1 MVGQLFL
8 QAFEV
13 FVIGLLRHEAHAV
26 RADVAALPVLRNADI
41 RVAFRVVDRVGAVV
55 FKGLRP
61 AEGRARLLQ
70 AAVEQ
75 RGAVGGPGEI
85 GFARRER
92 LFLAVE
98 ILLIFGAG
106 HELHVVDADEAGLP
120 ALQDAN
126 PQLAFAVV
134 QRGLAVEF
142 DGRGAGELADDVAA
156 VVVQRRAVAD
166 AGEVRLVLRH
176 LLALAFE
183 ILLIFGA
190 GHEVHVV
197 QRADVADTAFV
208 AHRNPQIAAF
218 VDLRIAV
225 VFEHGVRVERDGGL
239 PVGTGIN
246 RPAFAQADEV
256 RLVRG
261 HLLLRRK
268 RRLRD
273 ALLPGVVVA
282 LGHERDFIHGDIAGL
297 IAQLHAHP
305 RPSVRADDGIAAV
318 VLNYVFVGH
327 LHGLRAAGS
336 GVQIAAAEQVAVVRL
351 AVGGHRRRK
360 RRADDFHAA
369 ANAGVSAADKVGVV
383 IIRAL
388 RGRKHKRRAVNIGQ
402 RVRVDERERS
412 LFALSDAAQIDPLAV
427 VNRVEEV
434 YFPTAAVVDF
444 NAQLARVRA
453 AALRKL
459 QRNAGLRRVRVG
471 PGKID
476 ALRQFKRLGVRLP
489 SRVHLHGRRVDHGK
503 RCEGHRQ
510 QNGKQD
516 AENPSRHIQSLLTPI
531 TTKLRLHCNIT

>member
-13 FVIGLLRHEAHAV
+13 FVVGLLRHEAHAV
-26 RADVAALPVLRNADI
+26 RADVAALPVLRDADI
-41 RVAFRVVDRVGAVV
+41 RVALRVIDRVGAVV

-61 AEGRARLLQ
+61 AEGRARRLQ

-92 LFLAVE
+92 LFLAVKV
-98 ILLIFGAG
+98 LLIFSAG
-106 HELHVVDADEAGLP
+106 HELHVVDADEAGLL
-120 ALQDAN
+120 ALRDAN

-142 DGRGAGELADDVAA
+142 DGRGAGKLADDVAA

-166 AGEVRLVLRH
+166 AGEVGLMRGH

-197 QRADVADTAFV
+197 QRADVADTALV
-208 AHRNPQIAAF
+208 AHGNPQITAF

-225 VFEHGVRVERDGGL
+225 IFEHGVRVERDGGL
-239 PVGTGIN
+239 PVGAGVD
-246 RPAFAQADEV
+246 RAALAQADEV

-261 HLLLRRK
+261 HLLLRRE

-282 LGHERDFIHGDIAGL
+282 LRHERDFVHGDIAGL

-305 RPSVRADDGIAAV
+305 RPPVRADDGVAAV

-327 LHGLRAAGS
+327 LHGLRAAGG
-336 GVQIAAAEQVAVVRL
+336 GVQIAAVKQEAVVCL
-351 AVGGHRRRK
+351 AVGHRRRK

-369 ANAGVSAADKVGVV
+369 ANAGVSADDEVGVV

-388 RGRKHKRRAVNIGQ
+388 RG
-402 RVRVDERERS
+402 
-412 LFALSDAAQIDPLAV
+412 
-427 VNRVEEV
+427 
-434 YFPTAAVVDF
+434 
-444 NAQLARVRA
+444 
-453 AALRKL
+453 
-459 QRNAGLRRVRVG
+459 
-471 PGKID
+471 
-476 ALRQFKRLGVRLP
+476 
-489 SRVHLHGRRVDHGK
+489 
-503 RCEGHRQ
+503 
-510 QNGKQD
+510 
-516 AENPSRHIQSLLTPI
+516 
-531 TTKLRLHCNIT
+531 